1 MAATTAQ
8 PRQTRCI
15 NSSTHGEQGPLSLR
29 PVLPQVREAVARDVE
44 GLLGT
49 EWRISHRFNE
59 AKDGPVLRSET
70 LYAWKREGRERPGL
84 LILGAA
90 GQPAIYW
97 DMDRDEPS
105 ALRFQIPFG
114 FLREGYAA
122 FVTTLLRG
130 ERRLI
135 LEDVWVLGGRSLMS
149 RPFSYRWQQL
159 VACYKQF
166 TAQQLFLGFD
176 LALIEPIPL
185 QTWAASGAAEPGTIW
200 DFQPEAGGRK
210 RIYYVVPGARVGP
223 SAGAQARQVEAHQH
237 IKLPPTVE
245 KHALKKT
252 TQLLT
257 ARHALLCADK
267 TTTLPDA
274 YMLEAADGAVIGRAC
289 VPRLAQSQELRQKLV
304 ACPNGFPVEVA
315 WHSDFKK
322 YEIVKILPIGSQLT
336 SASAF
341 FEATAVASKQ
351 EQEE

>member
-1 MAATTAQ
+1 MAATAQ

-44 GLLGT
+44 GLLGA

-59 AKDGPVLRSET
+59 AKDGHIFRTET

-105 ALRFQIPFG
+105 ALQFQIPFG
-114 FLREGYAA
+114 YLREGYAA
-122 FVTTLLRG
+122 FVATLLRG

-135 LEDVWVLGGRSLMS
+135 LEDIWVRGGRSLMAQPYSS
-149 RPFSYRWQQL
+149 RWRQL
-159 VACYKQF
+159 VDSFQQF

-176 LALIEPIPL
+176 LALVEPMSL
-185 QTWAASGAAEPGTIW
+185 EKWTTAAEPGTIW
-200 DFQPEAGGRK
+200 DFQPEAASRK
-210 RIYYVVPGARVGP
+210 RIYYVVPGAHVGP
-223 SAGAQARQVEAHQH
+223 SAGAQARQAEAQAH

-257 ARHALLCADK
+257 ARYAFVRPDK
-267 TTTLPDA
+267 TTPLPDS
-274 YMLEAADGAVIGRAC
+274 YILEAADGAAIGRAC
-289 VPRLAQSQELRQKLV
+289 VTRLAQSQELRQKF
-304 ACPNGFPVEVA
+304 AATPEGFPVEVA

-322 YEIVKILPIGSQLT
+322 YEIIRSLPAGSPLT

-341 FEATAVASKQ
+341 FEAGAAAAAATN
-351 EQEE
+351 E